1 MSSNSHSQQ
10 TCAMPVASPAKT
22 ITGLMQAI
30 VSCDLSTLETFLRG
44 FKNEPNELIPIAEGL
59 ARLVNSPTLKIT
71 VRKFSWKQRGVTR
84 WGVVCEFYLTRAQ
97 RILLVPTE
105 EQFPSVVLQHTP
117 GTVGVVCSD
126 CPKLMLRQVGK
137 IAMLPPV
144 MCPPPLAFNP
154 TPSFV
159 V

>member
-1 MSSNSHSQQ
+1 MSNSQFQQ
-10 TCAMPVASPAKT
+10 TCAMPVASPAKS
-22 ITGLMQAI
+22 INSLMQAI
-30 VSCDLSTLETFLRG
+30 ISCDLSTLETFLRE
-44 FKNEPNELIPIAEGL
+44 FKNEPNELISIAEGL
-59 ARLVNSPTLKIT
+59 ARLVNSAALRIT

-84 WGVVCEFYLTRAQ
+84 WGVVCEFHLTRAG

-137 IAMLPPV
+137 IALLPPV
-144 MCPPPLAFNP
+144 MYPPPLAFNP
-154 TPSFV
+154 TPNFAV
-159 V
+159 